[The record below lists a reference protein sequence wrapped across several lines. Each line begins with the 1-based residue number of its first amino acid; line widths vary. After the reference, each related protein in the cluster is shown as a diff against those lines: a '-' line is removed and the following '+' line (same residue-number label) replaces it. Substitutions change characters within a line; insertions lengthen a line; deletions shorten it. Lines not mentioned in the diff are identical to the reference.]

1 MIRTAKKVIVLLCWI
16 LLFAGMSGCLSGGAQ
31 EERISVAFQVVA
43 FDKAPQKLQEIIEE
57 HKKEEIKMTW
67 EGDEGRYIIRGYG
80 EQPTGGYSIRADAV
94 ELMGDHTDPATERAG
109 GSGGIVSM
117 HHPVD
122 REHGSGGHV

>member
-1 MIRTAKKVIVLLCWI
+1 MLDTSFCRDERMPLGWSTGRADFRCI
-16 LLFAGMSGCLSGGAQ
+16 SG
-31 EERISVAFQVVA
+31 VA

-94 ELMGDHTDPATERAG
+94 ELMGDG
-109 GSGGIVSM
+109 L
-117 HHPVD
+117 
-122 REHGSGGHV
+122 HVTTTLIPPQKEQAAAEASYPCIILLIENMDQEVTFEP

>member
-67 EGDEGRYIIRGYG
+67 EGIRRAADRRIQHPCRCRGAYGR
-80 EQPTGGYSIRADAV
+80 RAACD
-94 ELMGDHTDPATERAG
+94 DHTDPATERAG